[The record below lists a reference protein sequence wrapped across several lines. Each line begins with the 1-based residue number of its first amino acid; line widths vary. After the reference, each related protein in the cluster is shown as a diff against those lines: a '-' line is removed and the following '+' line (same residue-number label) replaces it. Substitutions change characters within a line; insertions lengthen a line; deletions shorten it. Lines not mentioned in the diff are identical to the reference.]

1 MKHSLQEFWDTICE
15 KYQQISLTD
24 DLKFESEQ
32 YPNQMQTNIIEFYS
46 SDIDIESIDENLE
59 FVILI
64 IEHYTWKESNNFKN

>member
-1 MKHSLQEFWDTICE
+1 MTEIFKSTSMSSFKDMIWN
-15 KYQQISLTD
+15 
-24 DLKFESEQ
+24 LKA
-32 YPNQMQTNIIEFYS
+32 NNIQMQTNIIECYCYS

>member
-46 SDIDIESIDENLE
+46 SDIDIESRYENLE
-59 FVILI
+59 FVFLI
-64 IEHYTWKESNNFKN
+64 IDQYIEYHP